1 MKHVTFNET
10 TYILF
15 IENKDD
21 IEDKSERWWTHLDY
35 YAFLERKRFEDD
47 FFIIFDDDEDQ
58 SFFG

>member
-21 IEDKSERWWTHLDY
+21 IEDKSALWWTHLDY

-47 FFIIFDDDEDQ
+47 FCLIFDDDED
-58 SFFG
+58 